1 MLACRRRAGNAPRVE
16 EDQTMSNG
24 TEDRTIAFCQ
34 ELVRLESLSGGE
46 RAAAEA
52 VEREMRVLGYD
63 EVSCDELGSVVGVIR
78 GARAAGADAAPG
90 ALLFDAHLDVV
101 AATEPGAWRFPPFS
115 GEIAE
120 GCVWGRGATDVK
132 GSLAALVLALGTLP
146 RAEFAGT
153 IVVSASVG
161 EERIEGLAVGHV
173 LTAHPVRAAVI
184 CEPTGLRLGL
194 GHRGRASLVVEAAGR
209 AAHTSQA
216 GKGVNAVYRLTEAI
230 ARIRAM
236 TPRADALLGHGH
248 IELVEVSSRPFPG
261 SAMVPYHATARFD
274 RRLVRGETRES
285 VLGEMEQALAGLEG
299 LSVRLHEGE
308 LRCHTGRSFTVEAFH
323 PGWAVAADAPH
334 ALRAR
339 QALGQTGL
347 DRGVFYA
354 PYSTNATATAGR
366 LAIPTLIY
374 GAGDISAAHAVDES
388 VSVDELLAA
397 FRGYQAL
404 ARGLAA
410 G

>member
-1 MLACRRRAGNAPRVE
+1 MPFDPATRA
-16 EDQTMSNG
+16 
-24 TEDRTIAFCQ
+24 IAFCQ
-34 ELVRLESLSGGE
+34 ELVRIESLSGE
-46 RAAAEA
+46 EQAAAAA
-52 VEREMRVLGYD
+52 VEREMRTLGYD
-63 EVSCDELGSVVGVIR
+63 EVARDELGSVVGVIR
-78 GARAAGADAAPG
+78 GARDGGADAAPG

-101 AATEPGAWRFPPFS
+101 PATEPAAWRFPPFS
-115 GEIAE
+115 GERAE
-120 GCVWGRGATDVK
+120 DRIWGRGATDVK

-146 RAEFAGT
+146 RVEFAGT
-153 IVVSASVG
+153 VVVSASVG
-161 EERIEGLAVGHV
+161 EERIEGLALGHV
-173 LTAHPVRAAVI
+173 LAAHPARAAVI

-194 GHRGRASLVVEAAGR
+194 GHRGRASIVVDAAGR
-209 AAHTSQA
+209 AAHTSLAGAPAGHPPQA
-216 GKGVNAVYRLTEAI
+216 GRGSGINAVYRLTEAI
-230 ARIRAM
+230 ERIRAM
-236 TPRADALLGHGH
+236 TPRADALLGGGH
-248 IELVEVSSRPFPG
+248 TELVEVSSRPFPG

-299 LSVRLHEGE
+299 LGVHLHTGE
-308 LRCHTGRSFTVEAFH
+308 LRCHTGRTFTVEAFH
-323 PGWAVAADAPH
+323 PGWAAEADAPH
-334 ALRAR
+334 VRRAQEALA
-339 QALGQTGL
+339 AAGL

-366 LAIPTLIY
+366 TGLPTLVY

-388 VSVDELLAA
+388 VGVDELLAA

>member
-1 MLACRRRAGNAPRVE
+1 LTLEPATRV
-16 EDQTMSNG
+16 
-24 TEDRTIAFCQ
+24 IAFCQ
-34 ELVRLESLSGGE
+34 ELVRLESLSGAE
-46 RAAAEA
+46 QAVAEA
-52 VEREMRVLGYD
+52 VEREMRALGYD
-63 EVSCDELGSVVGVIR
+63 QVFCDELGSVVGVIH
-78 GARAAGADAAPG
+78 GASDGGADAAAG

-101 AATEPGAWRFPPFS
+101 PATEPGAWRFPPFS
-115 GEIAE
+115 GERAE
-120 GCVWGRGATDVK
+120 DRIWGRGATDVK

-146 RAEFAGT
+146 RAEFAGAL
-153 IVVSASVG
+153 IVSASVG
-161 EERIEGLAVGHV
+161 EERIEGLALGHV
-173 LTAHPVRAAVI
+173 LAARRVRAAVI

-216 GKGVNAVYRLTEAI
+216 ANGINAVYRLTEAI

-236 TPRADALLGHGH
+236 PPHADALLGHGH
-248 IELVEVSSRPFPG
+248 TELVEVSSRPFPG

-299 LSVRLHEGE
+299 LSVRLHAGE
-308 LRCHTGRSFTVEAFH
+308 LRCCTGRSFTVQAFH
-323 PGWAVAADAPH
+323 PGWAIAADAPH
-334 ALRAR
+334 AR
-339 QALGQTGL
+339 QAREALAAVGL
-347 DRGVFYA
+347 DRGSFYA

-366 LAIPTLIY
+366 LGIPTLIY

-388 VSVDELLAA
+388 VGVEDLLAA
-397 FRGYQAL
+397 LRGYQAL

>member
-1 MLACRRRAGNAPRVE
+1 MTFDPAMRSI
-16 EDQTMSNG
+16 T
-24 TEDRTIAFCQ
+24 FCQ
-34 ELVRLESLSGGE
+34 ELVRLESLSGDE
-46 RAAAEA
+46 QAAAEA
-52 VEREMRVLGYD
+52 VEREMRALGYD
-63 EVSCDELGSVVGVIR
+63 EVGRDELGSVVGVIR
-78 GARAAGADAAPG
+78 GARDGGADTAAG

-101 AATEPGAWRFPPFS
+101 PATEPEAWRFPPFS
-115 GEIAE
+115 GERAE
-120 GCVWGRGATDVK
+120 DRIWGRGATDVK
-132 GSLAALVLALGTLP
+132 GSLAALILALGTLP

-153 IVVSASVG
+153 LIVSASVG
-161 EERIEGLAVGHV
+161 EERIEGLALGHV
-173 LTAHPVRAAVI
+173 LATHPVRAAVI

-216 GKGVNAVYRLTEAI
+216 GAPAGHPPGTRRRRVAGRGSGINAVYRLTEAI

-236 TPRADALLGHGH
+236 TPRADALLGGGH
-248 IELVEVSSRPFPG
+248 AELVEVSSRPFPG

-285 VLGEMEQALAGLEG
+285 VLAEMTQAIAGLEG
-299 LSVRLHEGE
+299 LSVRLHTGE
-308 LRCHTGRSFTVEAFH
+308 LRCHTGRTFTVEAFH

-334 ALRAR
+334 VQLAR
-339 QALGQTGL
+339 QALADAGL
-347 DRGVFYA
+347 AQDFFYA
-354 PYSTNATATAGR
+354 PYSTNATATAGHAG
-366 LAIPTLIY
+366 LPTLIY

-388 VSVDELLAA
+388 VGVDELLAA

>member
-1 MLACRRRAGNAPRVE
+1 
-16 EDQTMSNG
+16 MSSG
-24 TEDRTIAFCQ
+24 TEARIITFCQ
-34 ELVRLESLSGGE
+34 ELVRLESLSGE
-46 RAAAEA
+46 EQAVAEV
-52 VEREMRVLGYD
+52 VEREMRTLGYD
-63 EVSCDELGSVVGVIR
+63 EVGRDELGSVVGVIR
-78 GARAAGADAAPG
+78 GARDGGVEAAPG

-101 AATEPGAWRFPPFS
+101 PATEPEAWRFPPFA
-115 GEIAE
+115 GERAE
-120 GCVWGRGATDVK
+120 GRVWGRGATDVK
-132 GSLAALVLALGTLP
+132 GSLAALVLALGTLS
-146 RAEFAGT
+146 RTEITGT
-153 IVVSASVG
+153 LIVSASVG
-161 EERIEGLAVGHV
+161 EERIEGLAVSHV
-173 LTAHPVRAAVI
+173 LAAHPVRAAVI

-216 GKGVNAVYRLTEAI
+216 GAPAGHPPQAGRGSGINAVYRLAEAI

-248 IELVEVSSRPFPG
+248 TELVEVSSRPFPG

-285 VLGEMEQALAGLEG
+285 VLAEMEQALAGLEG
-299 LSVRLHEGE
+299 LSVHLHTAT
-308 LRCHTGRSFTVEAFH
+308 LDCYTGRTFTAEAFH

-334 ALRAR
+334 AQRAR
-339 QALGQTGL
+339 QALEQAGL
-347 DRGVFYA
+347 DRGFFYA
-354 PYSTNATATAGR
+354 PYSTNATATAGHFG
-366 LAIPTLIY
+366 LPTLIY

-388 VSVDELLAA
+388 VGVDQLLAA
-397 FRGYQAL
+397 LRGYQTL